1 MTSEQVLLTAVFS
14 ALVSFVAFVF
24 LYRLKRE
31 DMRKSRLDASICSQ
45 ISFAIALLE
54 FDIGLMKCHLEILPQ
69 EVVLHPLSELLWA
82 TSFSDMEK
90 TFFNY
95 LALSAVILSYL
106 LDHSHSIRICQN
118 GMIKRKTC

>member
-82 TSFSDMEK
+82 TSFSDVEK
-90 TFFNY
+90 TFSITWLF
-95 LALSAVILSYL
+95 LLLCCPTFSTILTASASA
-106 LDHSHSIRICQN
+106 R
-118 GMIKRKTC
+118 TA